1 MLTLRYSVSEE
12 DAKRK
17 PAMRTLT
24 VRYILTHLKYQP
36 EGGKIDILKQRPLC
50 GSLFQ
55 YVREDPADLVV
66 ELLRTTEQNVFKDK
80 TLPRSS
86 KAALLTQQ
94 HLERVTEIATRLDTD
109 EGVAKVAL
117 EWLKAVSTNSFYG
130 VLRAS
135 GWYPPGTTK
144 AEHNLSK
151 SDGMIDLG
159 IDSLEFY
166 EDAGS
171 SPVRNTTLLSWIL
184 TLRPQSDARE
194 REIVLTCFKSAPELV
209 HAYFREKGFQLDPK
223 LTNTWIGYA
232 SFVFEVIGLAVPAK
246 LGHIEEGGFADVPP
260 QTSVVM
266 DSIIPKPL
274 SQKVLTRCLNQS
286 NGLITFFA
294 LRLMVIAFQKL
305 AKVQVQFEQA
315 ASTSAHSKLWK
326 EASVRLQNR
335 FIEQCPKMKDV
346 INTFRQTPDDQEH
359 ILQREAVTRLLSLY
373 YEIVPAQAL
382 EEQFDIS
389 GALTASL
396 VREES
401 PVSEAP
407 ELNALRSLE
416 LEHLLSVAR
425 HSAGM
430 RWFHTQGGLK
440 FSPFVTLLRLHS
452 KHTSNMHIRTLLS
465 DVLCEHGLINST
477 TPEALTSPIDA
488 LVASVILGGDQ
499 NESVYTF
506 LDDCLSRGSRQPVK
520 YLDSLEEQKAK
531 LSSDSATPSLLIEVV
546 REQTPFAA
554 EKLTGTDRT
563 TVMTWINDLL
573 SLFAITHDSGLLL
586 GTIAAEVAKKGAGQ
600 NSRPSVDMTKVLA
613 GLRASVSLDAEPAAD
628 GPVPN
633 EKQPGSLPFS
643 AVPIESPNHPEIFR
657 WQQKDLDLAIED
669 GDLDALILCLCSEHT
684 DIRHQARVQ
693 LSNMIAK
700 VQASDLDI
708 KDQLHILLGEL
719 LETYEQHLSERPGKP
734 LPYLVGTF
742 ATRTLHVLADPTHFM
757 YPKINRYLMRS
768 PQWRTGRL
776 PGYWMEN
783 TILSQPEQDDAYWNE
798 VQWVADWLVDGL
810 RTASD
815 LDMLRRSSA
824 FERVMGLYSSSAA
837 SDKLVRNKVLELV
850 FRAAHVDANTL
861 VTRTG
866 CLKWLETI
874 GGSGV
879 QKQLKEFVLEKADK
893 TRLKEWAA
901 VDVDGVAVQIDCIIR
916 M

>member
-1 MLTLRYSVSEE
+1 
-12 DAKRK
+12 
-17 PAMRTLT
+17 MRTLT

-80 TLPRSS
+80 ELPRSS

-171 SPVRNTTLLSWIL
+171 SQVRNTTLLSWIL

-232 SFVFEVIGLAVPAK
+232 SFVFEVIGLPVPAK

-260 QTSVVM
+260 QTSIVM

-305 AKVQVQFEQA
+305 AKVQAQFEQA
-315 ASTSAHSKLWK
+315 AKTSTHGKLWK
-326 EASVRLQNR
+326 EASARLQNR

-407 ELNALRSLE
+407 ELNAMRSLE

-440 FSPFVTLLRLHS
+440 FSPFVTLLRLHA
-452 KHTSNMHIRTLLS
+452 KHTSNMHIRTLLG
-465 DVLCEHGLINST
+465 DVLYEHGLLNKAS
-477 TPEALTSPIDA
+477 PESITSQLDA
-488 LVASVILGGDQ
+488 LVASVILIEDQ
-499 NESVYTF
+499 SESVYTF

-520 YLDSLEEQKAK
+520 YLDSLEEQKVK
-531 LSSDSATPSLLIEVV
+531 LSSDSATPSLLIEIV

-554 EKLTGTDRT
+554 EKLTATDRT
-563 TVMTWINDLL
+563 TVMTWINDLVCL
-573 SLFAITHDSGLLL
+573 LAITHDSGPLLD
-586 GTIAAEVAKKGAGQ
+586 TIAAEVAKQGAGK
-600 NSRPSVDMTKVLA
+600 NSRPSAEMTKVLA
-613 GLRASVSLDAEPAAD
+613 ELRASVSLDAEPAAGD
-628 GPVPN
+628 RIPS

-669 GDLDALILCLCSEHT
+669 GDLDALILCICSDHT

-700 VQASDLDI
+700 VKTSDLDI

-901 VDVDGVAVQIDCIIR
+901 VDVDGVAV
-916 M
+916 

>member
-1 MLTLRYSVSEE
+1 
-12 DAKRK
+12 
-17 PAMRTLT
+17 MRTLT

-55 YVREDPADLVV
+55 YIREDPADLVV

-94 HLERVTEIATRLDTD
+94 HLERVTEIATRLDK
-109 EGVAKVAL
+109 EEAVAKVAL

-151 SDGMIDLG
+151 NDGMIDLG

-171 SPVRNTTLLSWIL
+171 SQVRNTTLLSWIL

-209 HAYFREKGFQLDPK
+209 HAFFRGKGFQLDPK

-260 QTSVVM
+260 QTSIVM
-266 DSIIPKPL
+266 DSIFPRPL
-274 SQKVLTRCLNQS
+274 NQKVLTRCLNQS

-294 LRLMVIAFQKL
+294 LRLMVVAFQKL
-305 AKVQVQFEQA
+305 AKVQMQFEQA
-315 ASTSAHSKLWK
+315 ANTSAQGKLWK
-326 EASVRLQNR
+326 EASARLQNR
-335 FIEQCPKMKDV
+335 FIEQCPRMKDV
-346 INTFRQTPDDQEH
+346 INTFRQTPDDPEH

-401 PVSEAP
+401 PVAEAL
-407 ELNALRSLE
+407 EVNAMRSLE

-440 FSPFVTLLRLHS
+440 FSPFVTLLRLHA
-452 KHTSNMHIRTLLS
+452 KHPHNRNIRTLLG
-465 DVLCEHGLINST
+465 DVLCEHGLLNAAS
-477 TPEALTSPIDA
+477 AKSQASPLDA
-488 LVASVILGGDQ
+488 LVANVTLIEDQ
-499 NESVYTF
+499 SESVYTF

-520 YLDSLEEQKAK
+520 YLDSLEEQKGK
-531 LSSDSATPSLLIEVV
+531 ISSDSPTPSLLVEVV
-546 REQTPFAA
+546 REQAPFAA

-563 TVMTWINDLL
+563 KVMNWISHLL
-573 SLFAITHDSGLLL
+573 ALFALTSDAGALLDAIAVEITKL
-586 GTIAAEVAKKGAGQ
+586 GVVASSKQVADISQ
-600 NSRPSVDMTKVLA
+600 VLA
-613 GLRASVSLDAEPAAD
+613 EIRASVSIDAETAAE
-628 GPVPN
+628 GSSMI
-633 EKQPGSLPFS
+633 EKQSEGLPFS

-693 LSNMIAK
+693 LSNLIVK
-700 VQASDLDI
+700 LQTSDLDI

-719 LETYEQHLSERPGKP
+719 LETYEQHLTERPGTP

-742 ATRTLHVLADPTHFM
+742 ASRTLHVLADPTHFM

-768 PQWRTGRL
+768 PQWRTVRL

-783 TILSQPEQDDAYWNE
+783 TILSQPEQDDAYWSE

-810 RTASD
+810 RSPSD
-815 LDMLRRSSA
+815 LDLLRRSSA

-837 SDKLVRNKVLELV
+837 SDKLVRTKVLELV

-879 QKQLKEFVLEKADK
+879 QKKLKEFVLAKADK

-901 VDVDGVAVQIDCIIR
+901 VDVDGVAV
-916 M
+916 

>member
-1 MLTLRYSVSEE
+1 LFHSVSEE

-55 YVREDPADLVV
+55 YIREDPADLVV

-109 EGVAKVAL
+109 EAVAKVAL

-144 AEHNLSK
+144 AEHNHSK

-171 SPVRNTTLLSWIL
+171 SQVRNTTLLSWIL

-194 REIVLTCFKSAPELV
+194 REIVLTCFKSAPELI

-246 LGHIEEGGFADVPP
+246 LGHVEEGDFADVPP
-260 QTSVVM
+260 QTSIVM
-266 DSIIPKPL
+266 DSVIPKPL

-305 AKVQVQFEQA
+305 AKVQEQFEK
-315 ASTSAHSKLWK
+315 ASDTSAHGKLWR
-326 EASVRLQNR
+326 EASARLQNR

-373 YEIVPAQAL
+373 YEIVPVQAL

-389 GALTASL
+389 CALTASL

-401 PVSEAP
+401 PVSEAL
-407 ELNALRSLE
+407 EVNAMRSLE
-416 LEHLLSVAR
+416 LEHLLNVAR

-430 RWFHTQGGLK
+430 RWFHTQGGLE
-440 FSPFVTLLRLHS
+440 FSPFVTLLRLHA
-452 KHTSNMHIRTLLS
+452 KHSHNRRIRTMLG
-465 DVLCEHGLINST
+465 DVLREQGLLNAAS
-477 TPEALTSPIDA
+477 AGSQASPLDA
-488 LVASVILGGDQ
+488 LVASVTLIQDQ
-499 NESVYTF
+499 SESVYTF

-520 YLDSLEEQKAK
+520 YLDSLEGQKGQIP
-531 LSSDSATPSLLIEVV
+531 SDGVTPSLLIEIV
-546 REQTPFAA
+546 REQAPFAA
-554 EKLTGTDRT
+554 EKLTGADRT
-563 TVMTWINDLL
+563 TVMSWIGD
-573 SLFAITHDSGLLL
+573 LFALFALTSDDGPLLDA
-586 GTIAAEVAKKGAGQ
+586 IATDVTKLDAGKDRAHGA
-600 NSRPSVDMTKVLA
+600 DMSKVLA
-613 GLRASVSLDAEPAAD
+613 QTRASISADTEPAAD
-628 GPVPN
+628 SPLMDANHP
-633 EKQPGSLPFS
+633 ETLPFS

-657 WQQKDLDLAIED
+657 WQQKDLDLAVED

-693 LSNMIAK
+693 LSNLIAK
-700 VQASDLDI
+700 LKTSDLEI

-719 LETYEQHLSERPGKP
+719 LETYEQHLTERPGLP

-742 ATRTLHVLADPTHFM
+742 ASRTLHVLADPTHFM

-810 RTASD
+810 RTATD

-837 SDKLVRNKVLELV
+837 SDKLVRTKVLELV

-874 GGSGV
+874 GGSGM
-879 QKQLKEFVLEKADK
+879 QKKLKEFVLERADK

-901 VDVDGVAVQIDCIIR
+901 VDVDGVAV
-916 M
+916 

>member
-1 MLTLRYSVSEE
+1 
-12 DAKRK
+12 
-17 PAMRTLT
+17 
-24 VRYILTHLKYQP
+24 
-36 EGGKIDILKQRPLC
+36 
-50 GSLFQ
+50 
-55 YVREDPADLVV
+55 
-66 ELLRTTEQNVFKDK
+66 
-80 TLPRSS
+80 
-86 KAALLTQQ
+86 
-94 HLERVTEIATRLDTD
+94 
-109 EGVAKVAL
+109 
-117 EWLKAVSTNSFYG
+117 
-130 VLRAS
+130 
-135 GWYPPGTTK
+135 
-144 AEHNLSK
+144 
-151 SDGMIDLG
+151 
-159 IDSLEFY
+159 
-166 EDAGS
+166 
-171 SPVRNTTLLSWIL
+171 
-184 TLRPQSDARE
+184 
-194 REIVLTCFKSAPELV
+194 
-209 HAYFREKGFQLDPK
+209 
-223 LTNTWIGYA
+223 
-232 SFVFEVIGLAVPAK
+232 
-246 LGHIEEGGFADVPP
+246 
-260 QTSVVM
+260 
-266 DSIIPKPL
+266 
-274 SQKVLTRCLNQS
+274 LNQS